1 MAQLQDTAGD
11 LRRAANFFKGVI
23 AAADVIER
31 IGSLENA
38 TKEAQGAC
46 DMAVADRDKALAE
59 LADAKAK
66 GAKAAKDAK
75 EKVEG
80 MLADAQAKAD
90 AKITE
95 AQALVDKIT
104 NDLISKAERQAAEMT
119 DKAAASVQAAGQ
131 ELANWA
137 VKKGALMAEVADLEA
152 KAKDARAEHDKLT
165 KALDKIKSQ
174 FKIGE

>member
-1 MAQLQDTAGD
+1 MSKQETAAQL
-11 LRRAANFFKGVI
+11 RKVANFFKGLI
-23 AAADVIER
+23 QAADDIEA
-31 IGSLENA
+31 IGSMEGA
-38 TKEAQGAC
+38 TKEAAQAR
-46 DMAVADRDKALAE
+46 DLAVNERDQALAE

-95 AQALVDKIT
+95 AQALVDKTT

-152 KAKDARAEHDKLT
+152 KAKDARAEHEKLT
-165 KALDKIKSQ
+165 KALDALKAK
-174 FKIGE
+174 FKIAD

>member
-66 GAKAAKDAK
+66 GAKAVKDAK
-75 EKVEG
+75 DKVEG

-90 AKITE
+90 ALVAESKAFVEMNANDMITKAE
-95 AQALVDKIT
+95 AQAADVMAKA
-104 NDLISKAERQAAEMT
+104 NAAVANAEQAHHDL
-119 DKAAASVQAAGQ
+119 SVKRTA
-131 ELANWA
+131 LAT
-137 VKKGALMAEVADLEA
+137 EVADLEA
-152 KAKDARAEHDKLT
+152 KAKAAQAEYDKLT
-165 KALDKIKSQ
+165 KALEKLKAQ
-174 FKIGE
+174 FKIGD

>member
-1 MAQLQDTAGD
+1 MSKQETAQQ
-11 LRRAANFFKGVI
+11 LRKVVNLFKGLEQ
-23 AAADVIER
+23 AADDIEA
-31 IGSLENA
+31 IGSMEGA
-38 TKEAQGAC
+38 TAEAIQARDAAIKE
-46 DMAVADRDKALAE
+46 RDQALAE

-66 GAKAAKDAK
+66 GAKAVKDAK
-75 EKVEG
+75 DKVEG
-80 MLADAQAKAD
+80 MLADAQAQAD

-95 AQALVDKIT
+95 AQALVDKTT

-152 KAKDARAEHDKLT
+152 KAKDARAEHEKLT
-165 KALDKIKSQ
+165 KALDALKAK

>member
-1 MAQLQDTAGD
+1 MSKQETAAQL
-11 LRRAANFFKGVI
+11 RKVANFMKGLI
-23 AAADVIER
+23 QAADDIEA
-31 IGSLENA
+31 IGSMEGA
-38 TKEAQGAC
+38 TAEATRARDLAVKE
-46 DMAVADRDKALAE
+46 RDHALAE

-95 AQALVDKIT
+95 AQALVDKTT

-152 KAKDARAEHDKLT
+152 KAKDARAEHEKLT
-165 KALDKIKSQ
+165 KALDALKAK